1 MTMPR
6 SSLVSLTDTPW
17 YHVVCRCVRRAFLC
31 GEDHTTGQN
40 FEHRRSWI
48 EERIG
53 QLSSVFAIDVAAYT
67 VMSNHYHLVVRID
80 DERVQEWSDYEVLKR
95 WTKIFAGPLFVQRYL
110 DKDQRENLSDAQLSQ
125 VDKYIEL
132 YRQRLCDL
140 SWYMRVLNETIA
152 RKANA
157 EDNCTGRFWEGRFK
171 SQALLDEQAV
181 LMAMSYVDLN
191 PVRACIA
198 DTPEESPHTSI
209 AKRLQKQGTST
220 VPQQSTHQTPAPQP
234 EPLVPTPQNPSHKT
248 GALRCEESL
257 SQLPV
262 APLMPFEPTETLASS
277 IPFSF
282 EDYTEL
288 VDHLGRAEAPGK
300 RGRIDSQTPAILKRL
315 GMNAEEFISHSDEL
329 LQTFSHAIGAP
340 DKLIELAA
348 HKNNRY
354 LHGIARARK
363 LYQEERVA

>member
-1 MTMPR
+1 MLFR
-6 SSLVSLTDTPW
+6 SES
-17 YHVVCRCVRRAFLC
+17 
-31 GEDHTTGQN
+31 
-40 FEHRRSWI
+40 
-48 EERIG
+48 ER
-53 QLSSVFAIDVAAYT
+53 
-67 VMSNHYHLVVRID
+67 H
-80 DERVQEWSDYEVLKR
+80 K
-95 WTKIFAGPLFVQRYL
+95 
-110 DKDQRENLSDAQLSQ
+110 LSDAELNQ
-125 VDKYIEL
+125 VASLVGI
-132 YRQRLCDL
+132 YRQRLSDL

-198 DTPEESPHTSI
+198 ETPEESTHTSI
-209 AKRLQKQGTST
+209 AKRLQKPNATS
-220 VPQQSTHQTPAPQP
+220 VSQQPTKQTPAPQP
-234 EPLVPTPQNPSHKT
+234 EPPTTPNPSHKT
-248 GALRCEESL
+248 GTLRCEASL

-262 APLMPFEPTETLASS
+262 APLMPFDPTEILPTS

-300 RGRIDSQTPAILKRL
+300 RGRIHSQTPAILQRL
-315 GMNAEEFISHSDEL
+315 GMNAEEFIFHSDEL

>member
-1 MTMPR
+1 
-6 SSLVSLTDTPW
+6 
-17 YHVVCRCVRRAFLC
+17 VCRCVRRAFLC

-80 DERVQEWSDYEVLKR
+80 DERVQQWSDYEVLKR

-110 DKDQRENLSDAQLSQ
+110 DKDEREKLSDAQLSQ

-198 DTPEESPHTSI
+198 STPEESPHTSI
-209 AKRLQKQGTST
+209 AKRLQKQKTCT
-220 VPQQSTHQTPAPQP
+220 VPQQPTHQTPAPQP
-234 EPLVPTPQNPSHKT
+234 EHLAPTPQNPNSKT

-277 IPFSF
+277 IPFSLD
-282 EDYTEL
+282 DYTEL

-300 RGRIDSQTPAILKRL
+300 RGRIHSQTPAILKRL
-315 GMNAEEFISHSDEL
+315 GMNAEEFISHSDQL

>member
-1 MTMPR
+1 
-6 SSLVSLTDTPW
+6 
-17 YHVVCRCVRRAFLC
+17 
-31 GEDHTTGQN
+31 
-40 FEHRRSWI
+40 
-48 EERIG
+48 
-53 QLSSVFAIDVAAYT
+53 
-67 VMSNHYHLVVRID
+67 
-80 DERVQEWSDYEVLKR
+80 
-95 WTKIFAGPLFVQRYL
+95 
-110 DKDQRENLSDAQLSQ
+110 Q

-209 AKRLQKQGTST
+209 AKRLQKPNPTPTPKLST
-220 VPQQSTHQTPAPQP
+220 QQTPAKQS
-234 EPLVPTPQNPSHKT
+234 EPPATQNSNHKT

-257 SQLPV
+257 GQLPV
-262 APLMPFEPTETLASS
+262 APLMPFEPTETLVTG

-288 VDHLGRAEAPGK
+288 VDHLGRAELPGK
-300 RGRIDSQTPAILKRL
+300 RGRIHSQTPAILKRL

-329 LQTFSHAIGAP
+329 LQIFSHAIGAP